1 MIMLSNNDKLIDVR
15 FVLGRSVQYLRN
27 LYEESGGYDGID
39 RYESNQ
45 IIYDV
50 KKKIK
55 RLLTV
60 NDDALIVC
68 DLLNS
73 KSSISDEIIL
83 TPPPDALEC
92 CRLVGSEEKP
102 KIVLSNLIA
111 DCGQTCSIH
120 LHPIQGSAHIKNVMC

>member
-1 MIMLSNNDKLIDVR
+1 MIKLSNNDKLIDVR
-15 FVLGRSVQYLRN
+15 FLLGRSVQYLHD
-27 LYEESGGYDGID
+27 LYVESGGYDGISH
-39 RYESNQ
+39 YESNQ

-68 DLLNS
+68 SLLNNQ
-73 KSSISDEIIL
+73 SSISDEIIL
-83 TPPPDALEC
+83 TPPLDVLEC
-92 CRLVGSEEKP
+92 CSLVGSEEKP
-102 KIVLSNLIA
+102 KIALNNLVA

-120 LHPIQGSAHIKNVMC
+120 LHPLQGSAHIKNVTC